1 MESLDNL
8 WKAFFRTE
16 FDRDNFIKCSMDT
29 PQLGDTLY
37 QAIARITSYSAP
49 SRQKQKVYVIRSTFL
64 ALTLSGDL
72 EVVKTE
78 YDPQV
83 KETKVLKVEKLKK
96 RDKKRLFN
104 LMLCLAKMQSSE
116 VKQKGGALLH

>member
-1 MESLDNL
+1 MEILDNL

-37 QAIARITSYSAP
+37 QAIVRITSYSAP
-49 SRQKQKVYVIRSTFL
+49 SRQKQMQYVIRSTFL

-72 EVVKTE
+72 DVVKTE

-104 LMLCLAKMQSSE
+104 IMVCLAKMQVSE
-116 VKQKGGALLH
+116 TKQKASALLQ